1 MCVCVCVH
9 PSILRVKEQSIT
21 APFMQKQ
28 PRFKIYDT
36 EGDAENS
43 IGMGALINQ
52 TYIQVEGCG

>member
-1 MCVCVCVH
+1 
-9 PSILRVKEQSIT
+9 
-21 APFMQKQ
+21 MQKQ